1 MVGFRKNTSQRLDQ
15 LDDVIT
21 ALNTRVEQ
29 LEGERTATAHT
40 LNDIL
45 ERTNSLDARITATT
59 TELARQLDELGNEL
73 SAVAD
78 QEPIDVAEI
87 VNGSLVDIRQSQTA
101 SLKNKRDIKL
111 RSAPTSQ
118 FSSNNFAAKSATL
131 ET

>member
-59 TELARQLDELGNEL
+59 TELARQLNELGNEL

-87 VNGSLVDIRQSQTA
+87 VNGSLVDIRQSQTRLA
-101 SLKNKRDIKL
+101 QEQARYQAAFRADIAILIEQL
-111 RSAPTSQ
+111 RR
-118 FSSNNFAAKSATL
+118 
-131 ET
+131 

>member
-87 VNGSLVDIRQSQTA
+87 VNGSLVDIRQSQTRLA
-101 SLKNKRDIKL
+101 QEQARYQAAFRADIAILIEQL
-111 RSAPTSQ
+111 RR
-118 FSSNNFAAKSATL
+118 
-131 ET
+131 